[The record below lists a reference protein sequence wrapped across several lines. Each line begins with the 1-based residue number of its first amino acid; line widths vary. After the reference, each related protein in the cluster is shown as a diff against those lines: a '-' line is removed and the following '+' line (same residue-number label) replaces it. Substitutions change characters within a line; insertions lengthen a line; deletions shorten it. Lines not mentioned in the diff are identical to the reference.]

1 VPLGLMRANSTGM
14 SARACAERR
23 IMLGLSQQQLA
34 ELIWVAYQQAHKYE
48 RGTNRMAAGRLYKA
62 AQLLGVEVRYFFE
75 ELQRAEESPSGATP
89 QRHLFVELARNLMI
103 LAPSISER
111 SARLRGC
118 YPMLR
123 SFVDEAVEHL

>member
-1 VPLGLMRANSTGM
+1 VPLGLMRANSTAM

-23 IMLGLSQQQLA
+23 IMLGLTQQQLA

-103 LAPSISER
+103 LAPKHQRAICTL
-111 SARLRGC
+111 ARMLSDAPVVRRRGG
-118 YPMLR
+118 
-123 SFVDEAVEHL
+123 

>member
-48 RGTNRMAAGRLYKA
+48 RGTNRRAAGRLYKT
-62 AQLLGVEVRYFFE
+62 AQVLGVDVGYFFDGIGGDDPFRPTQQ
-75 ELQRAEESPSGATP
+75 QR
-89 QRHLFVELARNLMI
+89 LLLELARNFMAIPHRRHQEEIVSLVRA
-103 LAPSISER
+103 LAEP
-111 SARLRGC
+111 AQ
-118 YPMLR
+118 P
-123 SFVDEAVEHL
+123 

>member
-48 RGTNRMAAGRLYKA
+48 RGTNRRAAGRLYKT
-62 AQLLGVEVRYFFE
+62 AQVLGVDVGYFFGGIAGTTRSGRRSSSGCCWNSCATFMALPHRRHQQE
-75 ELQRAEESPSGATP
+75 IVSLVRA
-89 QRHLFVELARNLMI
+89 LAEP
-103 LAPSISER
+103 AQP
-111 SARLRGC
+111 
-118 YPMLR
+118 
-123 SFVDEAVEHL
+123 